1 MTLSDLASLGS
12 LISSVAVLVSLT
24 YLAYQI
30 RQSTKRTRALIQS
43 ARVDRLMSQMI
54 GFSERGGASPLVEP
68 LARAAAPAGQ
78 GIPGLSPRRAG
89 PFATA

>member
-54 GFSERGGASPLVEP
+54 GFSERGASPLVEP